1 MTFPLRVSGKISFKK
16 IDLVDNGE
24 ALIKL
29 SNASIELIDKDSE
42 EIVYESKT
50 DISGNFEIDIP
61 YESKFL
67 LKVKQ
72 PELGI
77 AIVSME
83 IPKNHR
89 DYLNHDIVIVQDLF
103 NITPK

>member
-1 MTFPLRVSGKISFKK
+1 MNGKF
-16 IDLVDNGE
+16 N
-24 ALIKL
+24 
-29 SNASIELIDKDSE
+29 IE
-42 EIVYESKT
+42 
-50 DISGNFEIDIP
+50 IP
-61 YESKFL
+61 YESRFL

-72 PELGI
+72 HELGT

-103 NITPK
+103 NITPQIEVQNDNP